1 MCLYVREISLAEGHR
16 LQATVRRD
24 KDRIKVRRA
33 QVVLASAQGSKVPDI
48 ARRLYFSDGHVRTI
62 IKDFNADGFVALVPK
77 YGGGRPPKFSE
88 EQKSI
93 ILEIALCPPNLLGRP
108 FRRWSLEKLREY
120 VVDKRIVRSISIE
133 TVRQMLK
140 GEGIRLQ
147 RTKTWKEC
155 NDPELA
161 SKKNGSADT

>member
-1 MCLYVREISLAEGHR
+1 MCLYVREISVAEGRR
-16 LQATVRRD
+16 LQAIVRRD

-48 ARRLYFSDGHVRTI
+48 ARRLYFSPGHVRAI
-62 IKDFNADGFVALVPK
+62 LKAFNAEGFDALAPK
-77 YGGGRPPKFSE
+77 YGGGRPVEFTE
-88 EQKSI
+88 EQKSLL
-93 ILEIALCPPNLLGRP
+93 LEIALCPPSLLGRP

-120 VVDKRIVRSISIE
+120 VVEKRIVRSISIE
-133 TVRQMLK
+133 TVRQMLRGK
-140 GEGIRLQ
+140 GVRLQ

-161 SKKNGSADT
+161 SKKNGSAGM